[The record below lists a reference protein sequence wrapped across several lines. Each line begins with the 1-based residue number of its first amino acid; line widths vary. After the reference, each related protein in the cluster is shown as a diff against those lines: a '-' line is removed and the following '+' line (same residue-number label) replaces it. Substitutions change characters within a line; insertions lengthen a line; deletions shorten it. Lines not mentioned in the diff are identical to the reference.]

1 MPWTVVVFLFGV
13 LSFLFVVY
21 KPSTTLQSFLQEDE
35 LLSAMR
41 VNLLQTIEAEKNAV
55 LATTD
60 EASMGFADLA
70 RQAAAKVEAGRQKLN
85 DIVAQVNS
93 SEEKQTLENFNSTWA
108 QFQTR
113 EHEILEL
120 ATQNTNIK
128 AQKLSSGKCASD
140 VKKLESDL
148 TNVIQQGINE
158 NRIDNSVRFAYEA
171 LTASLHILALH
182 QSHIYAAQDE
192 EMNKIE
198 GEIYAYDK
206 AARRAL
212 AALETDPAANNHVRT
227 AKDAYDRFMK
237 QTTEVLRL
245 SRLNTNIKST
255 ELSWGKQSL
264 VAVQCENL
272 LASLQDSVRHRQ
284 WGGTK

>member
-93 SEEKQTLENFNSTWA
+93 SEEKQTLENFNS
-108 QFQTR
+108 
-113 EHEILEL
+113 
-120 ATQNTNIK
+120 TQNTNIK